1 MSAYDLRMLKAILF
15 LIIAMASIQGGA
27 TVAKQIF
34 PLVGPAGTSALRLF
48 FATIILWI
56 IFRPWKKTLTKD
68 QMKKLLVYGACLGL
82 MNLSF
87 YYALERIPLGLAV
100 SLEFT
105 GPLAVAI
112 FSSRKKVD
120 YLWAILAGLGIFLI
134 LPSFQGSES
143 LDIVGVIL
151 ALVAGAFW
159 AGYILY
165 GKKAG
170 KDIPGTLAATWG
182 MTFAALFVVPA
193 GLFTSA
199 EKLFSWELVPFGV
212 GVAILSSALPY
223 TLEMISLKRI
233 PTKTFGVLMS
243 LEPALAAFAGL
254 LFLNEHLTMPQWFAM
269 LLIMISSLGSSLTAE
284 ENLTSA

>member
-1 MSAYDLRMLKAILF
+1 MLKAVLL
-15 LIIAMASIQGGA
+15 LIIAMSSIQGGA

-34 PLVGPAGTSALRLF
+34 PMLGPAGTSALRLF
-48 FATIILWI
+48 FATVILWA
-56 IFRPWKKTLTKD
+56 IFRPWKTEISKD
-68 QMKKLLVYGACLGL
+68 QIRKLFVYGACLGL

-112 FSSRKKVD
+112 FTSGKRVD
-120 YLWAILAGLGIFLI
+120 YVWAVLAGAGIYLI
-134 LPSFQGSES
+134 LPEFSGATSVDS
-143 LDIVGVIL
+143 VGVFL
-151 ALVAGAFW
+151 AVVAGAFW

-170 KDIPGTLAATWG
+170 KDVSGTLAASWG
-182 MTFAALFVVPA
+182 MLFAALVVIPA
-193 GLFTSA
+193 GLYSSGM
-199 EKLFSWELVPFGV
+199 KMFSPDVLPFAV

-223 TLEMISLKRI
+223 TLEMMSLKQI

-243 LEPALAAFAGL
+243 LEPVIAAMAGL
-254 LFLNEHLTMPQWFAM
+254 LFLHEQLTLVQWFAI
-269 LLIMISSLGSSLTAE
+269 LLIMSSSLGSA
-284 ENLTSA
+284 LTSE

>member
-1 MSAYDLRMLKAILF
+1 MLKAVLL
-15 LIIAMASIQGGA
+15 LIIAMCSIQGGA
-27 TVAKQIF
+27 TIAKQIF
-34 PLVGPAGTSALRLF
+34 PILGPAGTSALRLF
-48 FATIILWI
+48 FATVILWI
-56 IFRPWKKTLTKD
+56 VFRPWKAMVSVAQL
-68 QMKKLLVYGACLGL
+68 KKLSVYGTCLGL

-112 FSSRKKVD
+112 FTSKKKTD
-120 YLWAILAGLGIFLI
+120 YIWAVLAGIGIYLI
-134 LPSFQGSES
+134 LPSLSGAGS
-143 LDIVGVIL
+143 LDPVGIAL
-151 ALVAGAFW
+151 AVTAGGFW

-170 KDIPGTLAATWG
+170 KDVAGGLAATWG
-182 MTFAALFVVPA
+182 MTFAAAVVIPV

-199 EKLFSWELVPFGV
+199 QKLFSLDILPFGI

-223 TLEMISLKRI
+223 TLEMISLKKI

-243 LEPALAAFAGL
+243 LEPAIAAFMGL
-254 LFLNEHLTMPQWFAM
+254 LFLHEELTALQWFAM
-269 LLIMISSLGSSLTAE
+269 VLIMISSLGSSLTSE
-284 ENLTSA
+284 ES

>member
-1 MSAYDLRMLKAILF
+1 MVKAVIF
-15 LIIAMASIQGGA
+15 LIIAMCSIQGGA
-27 TVAKQIF
+27 TVAKRIF
-34 PLVGPAGTSALRLF
+34 PLLGPAGTSALRLF
-48 FATIILWI
+48 FATLILWMV
-56 IFRPWKKTLTKD
+56 FRPWKAMVTGAQL
-68 QMKKLLVYGACLGL
+68 KKLAVYGACLGF

-112 FSSRKKVD
+112 FTSKKKID
-120 YLWAILAGLGIFLI
+120 YVWALLAGLGIYLI
-134 LPSFQGSES
+134 LPAFQGADS
-143 LDIVGVIL
+143 LDPVGIAL
-151 ALVAGAFW
+151 AVTAGVFW

-170 KDIPGTLAATWG
+170 NEVHGGLAATWG
-182 MTFAALFVVPA
+182 MTFAAAVVIPV
-193 GLFTSA
+193 GLVTSSD
-199 EKLFSWELVPFGV
+199 KLFSLEILPFGI

-243 LEPALAAFAGL
+243 LEPAIAAFAGL
-254 LFLNEHLTMPQWFAM
+254 LFLHEQLTPLQWFAM
-269 LLIMISSLGSSLTAE
+269 LLIMLSSLGSSLTAE
-284 ENLTSA
+284 VS

>member
-1 MSAYDLRMLKAILF
+1 MLKAVLL
-15 LIIAMASIQGGA
+15 LIIAMSSIQGGA
-27 TVAKQIF
+27 TVAKRIF

-48 FATIILWI
+48 FAMIILWLV
-56 IFRPWKKTLTKD
+56 FRPWRTKLSKE
-68 QMKKLLVYGACLGL
+68 QLIKLSVYGVCLGL
-82 MNLSF
+82 MNLAF

-100 SLEFT
+100 ALEFT

-112 FSSRKKVD
+112 FSSRKKID
-120 YLWAILAGLGIFLI
+120 YAWAVLAGVGIFLI
-134 LPSFQGSES
+134 LPRFQGPTS
-143 LDIVGVIL
+143 LDPIGIL
-151 ALVAGAFW
+151 LAIIAGAFW

-170 KDIPGTLAATWG
+170 KDVPGTLAATWG
-182 MTFAALFVVPA
+182 MTFAALIVIPA

-199 EKLFSWELVPFGV
+199 EKLFSWDIVPFGI

-223 TLEMISLKRI
+223 TLEMISLKKI

-243 LEPALAAFAGL
+243 LEPAIAAFAGL
-254 LFLNEHLTMPQWFAM
+254 LFLNEHLLPLQWFAM
-269 LLIMISSLGSSLTAE
+269 LLIMLSSLGSSLTSE

>member
-1 MSAYDLRMLKAILF
+1 MFKAVIL

-27 TVAKQIF
+27 TVAKRIF

-48 FATIILWI
+48 FAMIILWI
-56 IFRPWKKTLTKD
+56 VFRPWKTKLSKD
-68 QMKKLLVYGACLGL
+68 KLIKLSVYGICLGL

-100 SLEFT
+100 ALEFT

-112 FSSRKKVD
+112 FSSRKKID
-120 YLWAILAGLGIFLI
+120 FLWAILAGFGIFLI
-134 LPSFQGSES
+134 LPSFQGTES

-170 KDIPGTLAATWG
+170 KDVAGTLAATWG
-182 MTFAALFVVPA
+182 MTFAALIVIPA

-199 EKLFSWELVPFGV
+199 EKLFSWDLVPFGI

-223 TLEMISLKRI
+223 TLEMISLKKI

-254 LFLNEHLTMPQWFAM
+254 LFLDEHLSTLQWFAM